1 VYNILVECKN
11 EQEKVDKNQFIQFF
25 EKLKNTG
32 GMSNLGILITS
43 QSMKDTA
50 YKEAIRK
57 SSEEKKVVFIS
68 NVEIGRL
75 IKARNILEEFK
86 VIIDEQ
92 VKDN

>member
-1 VYNILVECKN
+1 MVECKN